1 MGTMG
6 GDTVGL
12 QLFDSRKQGLV
23 DGALLALG
31 IEAPD
36 DAAMLRRLRVR
47 LNGLNT
53 MLAESPSLRIDRQLA
68 LGTRNQST
76 LIDHLTKID
85 GLSGDLELPFKA
97 TMSRTLLLAKIQFLR
112 GIVKAASVLQR
123 AGHEFSELTKALT
136 EELAQEIYTL
146 MAEELLL
153 ALLRKPNIQYSIKV
167 RAADQLI
174 TIWDDAA
181 LEIHDFCP
189 LLEAAWH
196 ARNRISATVGCMLG
210 ASEYFR
216 LVAEDCPP
224 QFLDFFSRGE
234 VSMQEGQAFEE
245 FLFNFT
251 YEELQYLGAA
261 MRRQGRK
268 AIDIDWAGDILGRT
282 IEPLDHSGEI
292 DPLALYR
299 SYCRRQTAADFR
311 IIAGGEGPRRTA
323 EAYMM
328 IYLLRTTPTDVQLS
342 PPATQPA
349 EVAPEGA
356 QRR

>member
-1 MGTMG
+1 MGTKG
-6 GDTVGL
+6 GDRVGL
-12 QLFDSRKQGLV
+12 QLFDSHKQGLV
-23 DGALLALG
+23 DEALLALSL
-31 IEAPD
+31 EAPD
-36 DAAMLRRLRVR
+36 DAVMLRRLRVR
-47 LNGLNT
+47 LTGIND
-53 MLAESPSLRIDRQLA
+53 MLEASPSLRIDRQLA

-76 LIDHLTKID
+76 LIDHLTEID

-112 GIVKAASVLQR
+112 GVVKAAAVLQR
-123 AGHEFSELTKALT
+123 AGHEFEELIHELR
-136 EELAQEIYTL
+136 EELAREIYTL

-153 ALLRKPNIQYSIKV
+153 ALLRKPNVQYATKV

-174 TIWDDAA
+174 TIWDDAQ

-196 ARNRISATVGCMLG
+196 ARNRISATVGSMLG

-224 QFLDFFSRGE
+224 QFLDFFARGE

-251 YEELQYLGAA
+251 YEELQHLGAA

-268 AIDIDWAGDILGRT
+268 AIDTEWAGDILGRR
-282 IEPLDHSGEI
+282 IEQLDHSGEI

-311 IIAGGEGPRRTA
+311 IMAGGEGPRRTA

-328 IYLLRTTPTDVQLS
+328 IYLLRTAPAEIQVD
-342 PPATQPA
+342 PAATQTAEPA
-349 EVAPEGA
+349 ADSA
-356 QRR
+356 QSR